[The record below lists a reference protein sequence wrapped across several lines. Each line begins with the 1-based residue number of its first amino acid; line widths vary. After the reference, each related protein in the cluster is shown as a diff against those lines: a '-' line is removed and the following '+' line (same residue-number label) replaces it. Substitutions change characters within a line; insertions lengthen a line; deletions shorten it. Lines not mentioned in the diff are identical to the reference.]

1 MASGALMKHTKN
13 MWRIYCSLFLLL
25 LQVGSVA
32 AGNNEW
38 TRAGSGLDAA
48 VNVVQFHAGRPDTL
62 FAGAVNG
69 FYRSGDGG
77 LSWQLSGASL
87 VDRSVLSLAVDPER
101 PTQLYAGLNTGFFAS
116 ADGGRQWASSP
127 AIGAGVLSVSA
138 GAAGRVYA
146 GTFGQGVYTSSDRG
160 TSWEIAGAE
169 LESDIVFSLAAHP
182 LQATTVYAG
191 TGRGLFVSRDS
202 GASWQAIATLA
213 GKSVRSI
220 FLPSLPSAA
229 GLVLVGTFGGGIY
242 ISEDNGQNWRAS
254 NSGLDDLNVRAVS
267 ADPDVPQLFY
277 AATSTSGFYRSKD
290 GGQSWATVNSG
301 LANLSSRSVSIV
313 PGDAKRV
320 LGSTSGSGV
329 YAIEFTPEAHIRFSA
344 KELSFGAVAVGATS
358 VRTLDLSNDGE
369 IDLVVSNINIERT
382 SDFAVSPASL
392 TVKAGQ
398 TASVQIS
405 FRPRARGVAS
415 VPMTVRSNDLDQTN
429 VEIAL
434 RGSGVQ
440 AQLSAQPTQLQFGSV
455 SVGAFVD
462 TTILLSNAGNATLSL
477 RNAFFEDSAFRLL
490 SNLPAALAPGQSS
503 VIKVRFVPLVARGIS
518 SRLVIVSGDGNNAE
532 IQVDGV
538 GTAADINVSNVA
550 LDFGTVDLATAR
562 VLELAV
568 SNSGN
573 ATLHITRL
581 RLTGDAFRMDS
592 VAPLSIEPGD
602 TEDIS
607 LRFFPLA
614 AGDHSGVLI
623 IESDA
628 PGRSATT
635 QVALSGA
642 GGALALR
649 AQTAQMAGSGPADLL
664 VADFNGDGAV
674 DLAIADSA
682 GGQVRVHYNDGSGG
696 FTDVVVLPNETS
708 SYGDWDQP
716 SFLAAAPI
724 LGAGI
729 DLIVGDPVARSI
741 SILANSG
748 GRFDSERQNI
758 YIGHT
763 IADVLA
769 ADLDADGDSDIATA
783 NWDDAS
789 VTILYNNGRGTFN
802 ARTALDVDPGPVALA
817 AGYLNADDHRDL
829 VVANSLAG
837 TVSVLFA
844 NREGGFLTRQ
854 DIVVGIEPVA
864 VTIIDVDADGDN
876 DLLVGNK
883 GSRDVAVLLNDG
895 DGGLALSERVRIDL
909 PVSHM
914 DLSDMTRDIYS
925 DLVVASASGS
935 YIAFLENDAGA
946 GFVARDI
953 IASQMPLSRVAIA
966 DLNGDGAN
974 DIAAL
979 SSSFSQVQV
988 FLNED
993 ARLGDPPRPP
1003 TGVEARDMGRDL
1015 GRQVEV
1021 VWQAPELDEQ
1031 LKRTTRYTIFR
1042 SPNRNGAFSAV
1053 DTLVSG
1059 IRSFVDPAATL
1070 ADTFYYYVVAGNA
1083 SVESAPS
1090 DTVWAVSK
1098 PSPFFELEVVNES
1111 RFSIGDTLVVRAY
1124 IVPTAHVLTGISL
1137 YMTYDA
1143 AGLDLVDAATDS
1155 TVTGDSDN
1163 LATVQPFRVA
1173 DAFVGRA
1180 IENKLHLGALGK
1192 VDLSLVQSMG
1202 TPLVGAGVDPVLLG
1216 ELRFVTSSDAVAQLR
1231 IDDEPALNRSSAVVD
1246 DAGQWIPPFIPDK
1259 PTQITIR
1266 DFSLSGQVAL
1276 QGRQGQNASSQISLF
1291 FYGSDGQLLSSPTN
1305 DEDRLSPGIQYTLD
1319 ANGMF
1324 ELAQMPQGTYRVLVK
1339 SSTHLQGHVL
1349 GGQIE
1354 INAALADTLLGFEW
1368 VVTDTSQS
1376 LPAGDAND
1384 DNRINLADFGLLVDH
1399 FNSSVS
1405 ADRQARRADFDGD
1418 GFVGLDDFMLL
1429 AENFGR
1435 VGMELVGA
1443 AAKNNMPA
1451 NAVLSVADDGALSID
1466 TAGEIT
1472 AFTLLVADGQGANWT
1487 LDGTL
1492 WTGRD
1497 MRLQQWSEAG
1507 ATRVVAALQNR
1518 QNPLAATGVLA
1529 VLPAGAQVLAAEVLR
1544 ADGQL
1549 VPLRIGG
1556 GERAPER
1563 SALLANFPNPFNP
1576 ETTIPF
1582 AVGSADSAPVELA
1595 IFNALGQKVRTLF
1608 TGSLPAGLHSLQWD
1622 GRSDAGHAVASG
1634 AYIYRLQVGT
1644 QVQTRRLLLL
1654 R

>member
-1 MASGALMKHTKN
+1 MASGALMKYAINKY
-13 MWRIYCSLFLLL
+13 RVLGSALLAL
-25 LQVGSVA
+25 LQIGTA
-32 AGNNEW
+32 AAATNEW
-38 TRAGSGLDAA
+38 TRAGVGLDAA

-77 LSWQLSGASL
+77 LSWQPSGANL

-101 PTQLYAGLNTGFFAS
+101 PTQLYAGLNSGFFAS
-116 ADGGRQWASSP
+116 ADGGRQWVVAP
-127 AIGAGVLSVSA
+127 AIGAGVLAVSA

-146 GTFGQGVYTSSDRG
+146 GTFGQGVHVSLDRG
-160 TSWEIAGAE
+160 ATWNSAGQA
-169 LESDIVFSLAAHP
+169 LETDIIFALAAHP
-182 LQATTVYAG
+182 LEAATVYAG
-191 TGRGLFVSRDS
+191 TGRGLFVSRDA
-202 GASWQAIATLA
+202 GANWQAVAALE
-213 GKSVRSI
+213 GQSVRSV
-220 FLPSLPSAA
+220 FLPSQASSA
-229 GLVLVGTFGGGIY
+229 GLVLVGTFGGGVY
-242 ISEDNGQNWRAS
+242 ISEDRGQTWRAGK
-254 NSGLDDLNVRAVS
+254 SGLKDLNVRAVA

-290 GGQSWATVNSG
+290 GGQSWAAINSG
-301 LANLSSRSVSIV
+301 LTNLSSRWIGIV
-313 PGDAKRV
+313 AGDGKRV
-320 LGSTSGSGV
+320 LGSTSGKGV
-329 YAIEFTPEAHIRFSA
+329 FSIDFTPEAHIRFSS
-344 KELSFGAVAVGATS
+344 KEVNFGAVAVDAVS
-358 VRTLDLSNDGE
+358 VRTLDISNDGE
-369 IDLVVSNINIERT
+369 VDLVVSNMNIERT
-382 SDFAVSPASL
+382 SAFTVSPSSL
-392 TVKAGQ
+392 LVKAGQ
-398 TASVQIS
+398 TGSVQIS
-405 FRPRARGVAS
+405 FRPRARGVAA
-415 VPMTVRSNDLDQTN
+415 VAMTVRSNDLDLTN

-440 AQLSAQPTQLQFGSV
+440 AQLSAQPTALQFGSV
-455 SVGAFVD
+455 AVGAFVD
-462 TTILLSNAGNATLSL
+462 TNIVLSNAGNATLSL
-477 RNAFFEDSAFRLL
+477 RNAFFDNSAFRLL
-490 SNLPAALAPGQSS
+490 SSLPASLEPGQSALL
-503 VIKVRFVPLVARGIS
+503 KVRFVPLVARGIS
-518 SRLVIVSGDGNNAE
+518 SRLVVVAGDGSNVE

-538 GTAADINVSNVA
+538 GTASDINVSSVA

-562 VLELAV
+562 VLELGV

-573 ATLHITRL
+573 ATLRIARL
-581 RLTGDAFRMDS
+581 RLTGDSFRMDS
-592 VAPLSIEPGD
+592 VAPLAIEPGGQENI
-602 TEDIS
+602 T

-614 AGDHSGVLI
+614 AGDHSGVLT

-628 PGRSATT
+628 PGRSAST
-635 QVALSGA
+635 QVMLSGA

-649 AQTAQMAGSGPADLL
+649 AQPVQMAGRGPADLL

-674 DLAIADSA
+674 DLAVADSA
-682 GGQVRVHYNDGSGG
+682 GGQVRVHYNDGSGD
-696 FTDVVVLPNETS
+696 FKDAVVFPNETS

-716 SFLAAAPI
+716 AFLAAAAI
-724 LGAGI
+724 FGTGI
-729 DLIVGDPVARSI
+729 DLVVGDPVARSI
-741 SILANSG
+741 SILANRG
-748 GRFDSERQNI
+748 GRFDSERHDI

-769 ADLDADGDSDIATA
+769 VDLDADGDSDIATA

-789 VTILYNNGRGTFN
+789 VTVLYNNGRGTFN
-802 ARTALDVDPGPVALA
+802 ARTALAVDPGPVALA

-837 TVSVLFA
+837 TVSVLFG
-844 NREGGFLTRQ
+844 NREGGFLPRE
-854 DIVVGIEPVA
+854 DMVVGIEPVA

-876 DLLVGNK
+876 DLLVGNR

-895 DGGLALSERVRIDL
+895 DGGLTLSERVRIDL
-909 PVSHM
+909 PVAHM
-914 DLSDMTRDIYS
+914 DLSDMTRDIFS
-925 DLVVASASGS
+925 DLVVVSASGS
-935 YIAFLENDAGA
+935 HIAFLENDAGA
-946 GFVARDI
+946 GFVTRDI
-953 IASQMPLSRVAIA
+953 IASQTPLSRVAIA

-979 SSSFSQVQV
+979 SSSFAQLQV

-1003 TGVEARDMGRDL
+1003 THVEARDMGRDL

-1042 SPNRNGAFSAV
+1042 SPTKGGAFSAV
-1053 DTLVSG
+1053 DTLLSG
-1059 IRSFVDPAATL
+1059 VRSFVDPAATL

-1083 SVESAPS
+1083 SVESTPS

-1143 AGLDLVDAATDS
+1143 VGLDLVDAATDS
-1155 TVTGDSDN
+1155 TVTSESAN
-1163 LATVQPFRVA
+1163 LLGVQPFRVA

-1192 VDLSLVQSMG
+1192 LDLSLVQSMG
-1202 TPLVGAGVDPVLLG
+1202 TPLVVAGVDPVLLG
-1216 ELRFVTSSDAVAQLR
+1216 ELRFVTRSDAVAQIR

-1246 DAGQWIPPFIPDK
+1246 DSGQWIPPFIPDK
-1259 PTQITIR
+1259 PTEITIR
-1266 DFSLSGQVAL
+1266 DFSVAGQVAL

-1291 FYGSDGQLLSSPTN
+1291 FYGADGQLLVSPTN
-1305 DEDRLSPGIQYTLD
+1305 DEDRLRPGIQYTLD
-1319 ANGMF
+1319 ANGIF
-1324 ELAQMPQGTYRVLVK
+1324 ELAQMPQGNYRILVK

-1349 GGQIE
+1349 GGQVAV
-1354 INAALADTLLGFEW
+1354 NAALGDTLLGFEW

-1405 ADRQARRADFDGD
+1405 ADRQARQADFDGD
-1418 GFVGLDDFMLL
+1418 GLVGLDDFMLL

-1435 VGMELVGA
+1435 VGMELTAAV
-1443 AAKNNMPA
+1443 AAKNAPVSA
-1451 NAVLSVADDGALSID
+1451 ALEVGDDGVLHL
-1466 TAGEIT
+1466 AGIGDIT
-1472 AFTLLVADGQGANWT
+1472 AFTLLVADGENADWALG
-1487 LDGTL
+1487 GTL
-1492 WTGRD
+1492 WAGRD
-1497 MRLQQWSEAG
+1497 LRLQQWSEAG
-1507 ATRVVAALQNR
+1507 ATRVVAALEDSQT
-1518 QNPLAATGVLA
+1518 PLAAAGVLA

-1549 VPLRIGG
+1549 VPLRL
-1556 GERAPER
+1556 EARSFAPAR

-1582 AVGSADSAPVELA
+1582 AIGQGNRAAVELI

-1608 TGSLPAGLHSLQWD
+1608 AGSLPAGMHSLQWD
-1622 GRSDAGHAVASG
+1622 GRNDAGRQVASG
-1634 AYIYRLQVGT
+1634 AYIYRLEVGEYM
-1644 QVQTRRLLLL
+1644 QMRHLLLL